1 MNGTRT
7 TAMPR
12 AALAVGAAF
21 LVTHAI
27 GIAVAPRETTPA
39 CAICIEY
46 KVDPNTAPRED
57 LMLLPGIGPGLA
69 QRIVEFRAAAA
80 TQPAFLR
87 AEDLDAVERIGP
99 AAVERLRPHLV
110 FPAGAAERP

>member
-1 MNGTRT
+1 MNSTQT
-7 TAMPR
+7 TALPR

-21 LVTHAI
+21 LITHAI
-27 GIAVAPRETTPA
+27 GVAVAPRETTPA

-46 KVDPNTAPRED
+46 KVDPNIAPRED

-69 QRIVEFRAAAA
+69 DRIVEFRGSAE

-87 AEDLDAVERIGP
+87 AEDLDAVDRIGP

-110 FPAGAAERP
+110 FPADAAERP